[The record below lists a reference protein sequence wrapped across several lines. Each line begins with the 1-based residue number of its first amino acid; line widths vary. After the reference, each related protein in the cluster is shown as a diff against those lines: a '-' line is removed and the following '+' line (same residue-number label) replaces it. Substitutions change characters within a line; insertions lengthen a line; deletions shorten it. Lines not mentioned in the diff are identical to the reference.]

1 MTAFYVTADPGG
13 VITMTD
19 QRRKDVL
26 ERAEEWTQPERG
38 TPFAGVKRLV
48 QMTLLAVSIVA
59 AVPTIIT
66 LYHAMTNDV
75 PYSRVNHL
83 LAQQKMWQQ
92 QGACMPDI
100 NFGELTTANGTK
112 VFVGACP
119 TSGDILFRLVSSK
132 GEINHEWFP
141 VANFDQTSSGVS
153 LIDWLVSQ
161 ARAGDL
167 KAPAALTQ
175 LAQSSTFSVV
185 CQATAPKNTMVR
197 VVKEGGTCFKE
208 TMSLFTGAV
217 TKREEVPCNATC
229 TPTG

>member
-1 MTAFYVTADPGG
+1 MTALYATADPGG
-13 VITMTD
+13 VITMAD
-19 QRRKDVL
+19 QRNKDVL
-26 ERAEEWTQPERG
+26 QRAEEWTQPERG
-38 TPFAGVKRLV
+38 SPFAGVKRLV
-48 QMTLLAVSIVA
+48 QMTLLAISIVA
-59 AVPTIIT
+59 AIPTMIT

-75 PYSRVNHL
+75 PFSRVNHL

-112 VFVGACP
+112 VYVGACP
-119 TSGDILFRLVSSK
+119 SSGDILFRLVSNK

-141 VANFDQTSSGVS
+141 VANFDQTANGVS

-167 KAPAALTQ
+167 TGKPGPMKF
-175 LAQSSTFSVV
+175 AQASTFSVV
-185 CQATAPKNTMVR
+185 CQAAAPKNTMVR

-217 TKREEVPCNATC
+217 TNREEVPCNTTC